1 MPKKKVVME
10 VPAALEE
17 TVKRLVKLEE
27 RNERMARGE
36 EPVDWRSISSELE
49 DAMRGGESQ
58 FTRGLL
64 QSYDERANVITVD
77 GKKYRKVGRYEGTY
91 YAKAGPL
98 TVMRSLYRDAAVRN
112 DKTVDAISLKLGC
125 VEDGWLPEAADAIG
139 YLLQAMPASEAE
151 KMAKKL
157 GRVAYSMSSIKR
169 IGGAIGALYEVQ
181 RADIEE
187 TLIVES
193 VIPDKARSLTVLLD
207 RVSLPMEETRK
218 RRAGRPK
225 KGAARK
231 PIVRAFRMAWVGS
244 ITINDGDG
252 TSMSA
257 IRYGQMPTKTPT
269 QLLESMQGDVL
280 ALLAKN
286 PRLKVSVLC
295 DGGAE
300 VVEFLDEYFTEKIL
314 GTKVTRLIDFWHV
327 IEKLGKAAK
336 VIYAEQGAARL
347 EQWKLRLLNSEHARG
362 QILEELR
369 SSGHEWTAIS
379 DADEAHPVHA
389 AMTYLNNQADRMHYA
404 EARAAGLPIGSG
416 NVEATCKSLVALRM
430 KRPGCRWK
438 HEGGQ
443 AVLSLRAVA
452 LSNRWDRAMALTLA
466 PLRHAIQA
474 AA

>member
-1 MPKKKVVME
+1 
-10 VPAALEE
+10 
-17 TVKRLVKLEE
+17 
-27 RNERMARGE
+27 
-36 EPVDWRSISSELE
+36 
-49 DAMRGGESQ
+49 
-58 FTRGLL
+58 
-64 QSYDERANVITVD
+64 
-77 GKKYRKVGRYEGTY
+77 
-91 YAKAGPL
+91 
-98 TVMRSLYRDAAVRN
+98 
-112 DKTVDAISLKLGC
+112 
-125 VEDGWLPEAADAIG
+125 
-139 YLLQAMPASEAE
+139 MPASEAE
-151 KMAKKL
+151 KMARKL

-169 IGGAIGALYEVQ
+169 IGGAVGALYEVQ

-187 TLIVES
+187 TLIAEA
-193 VIPDKARSLTVLLD
+193 VIPDKAKSLTVLLD
-207 RVSLPMEETRK
+207 RVSLPMEEPRK
-218 RRAGRPK
+218 RGPGRPK

-231 PIVRAFRMAWVGS
+231 PIVRAFRMPWVGA
-244 ITINDGDG
+244 ITINDGEG
-252 TSMSA
+252 ASMSA
-257 IRYGQMPTKTPT
+257 IRYGQMPTKTPS

-280 ALLAKN
+280 ALLAKS
-286 PRLKVSVLC
+286 PRLKVSILC

-300 VVEFLDEYFTEKIL
+300 VVEFLDEYFTEEIV

-336 VIYAEQGAARL
+336 VIYGEQGAARL

-362 QILEELR
+362 QIFEELR

-466 PLRHAIQA
+466 PLRHAIRVA
-474 AA
+474 A